1 MQLSGRVIEEQKNYL
16 IVDTPEG
23 TVRSTIKGILKKN
36 KTRVFT
42 GDLVDL
48 EIINRD
54 PLEGVISAIHERS
67 SLLKRPAV
75 ANLSQVFFIFTVK
88 SPPLDLESLDRFLFS
103 ARVYGL
109 EAIIVFNKIDL
120 LNCDD
125 SKELEK
131 IREIY
136 RKIGYRTV
144 CTSAVTNTGIEE
156 LISLCKDKISAFSG
170 LSGAGKSTLL
180 SKIILDKSFR
190 IGEVSGSNG
199 RGTHT
204 TTHVSLHPL
213 KEGGYVADT
222 PGISFVNV
230 PTVPEEEVTGYFPEL
245 ECRIGQCRYNNC
257 IHGGE
262 PGCIVDQLIAENE
275 IAGFRRDHYLKIYN
289 EMKAIRKRYK

>member
-1 MQLSGRVIEEQKNYL
+1 MPISGRVIEEQKNYL

-23 TVRSTIKGILKKN
+23 PVRSTIKGILKKN

-42 GDLVDL
+42 GDFVDL

-54 PLEGVISAIHERS
+54 PLEGVIFAIHERS

-88 SPPLDLESLDRFLFS
+88 SPSLDLESLDRFLFS

-109 EAIIVFNKIDL
+109 EAIVVFNKIDL

-125 SKELEK
+125 LKELEK

-136 RKIGYRTV
+136 QKTGYKTV

-156 LISLCKDKISAFSG
+156 LISLCKDRISAFSG

-180 SKIILDKSFR
+180 SKIIPDKNFR
-190 IGEVSGSNG
+190 IGEVSGSKG

-230 PTVPEEEVTGYFPEL
+230 PPVPEEEVTNYFPEL
-245 ECRIGQCRYNNC
+245 ECRVGQCRYNNC

-262 PGCIVDQLIAENE
+262 PGCIVDQLIAQNE
-275 IAGFRRDHYLKIYN
+275 IAGFRRDHYLKIFN